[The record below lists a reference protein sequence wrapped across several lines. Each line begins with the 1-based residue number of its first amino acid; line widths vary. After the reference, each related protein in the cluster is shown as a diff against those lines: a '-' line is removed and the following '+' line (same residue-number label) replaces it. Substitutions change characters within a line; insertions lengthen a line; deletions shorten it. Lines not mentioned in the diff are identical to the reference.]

1 MKTPQDISKDPDMIE
16 LERMIEAGEL
26 DPDRVTRYADEE
38 PEENSKKLYRKLS
51 PQATATFRQALKDIL
66 SKTTLKSAG
75 VRPDEACGG
84 IPEEYKLNNSEN
96 TRNNTEEKEQS
107 DNNVKPTKNL

>member
-1 MKTPQDISKDPDMIE
+1 MKHQDISKDPDMIE

-26 DPDRVTRYADEE
+26 DGVRAMDYIEE
-38 PEENSKKLYRKLS
+38 QPEGKSKKLYGPLS
-51 PQATATFRQALKDIL
+51 PQAAATFREALKDIL
-66 SKTTLKSAG
+66 SKNSLKSAG

-84 IPEEYKLNNSEN
+84 IPEEYKLNNAEN
-96 TRNNTEEKEQS
+96 IGNNTEEKEQS